1 MGNFTGKK
9 SELTDEAVTILQPT
23 CFSSQQQIKHCVF
36 LHNATLL
43 EIKRTVLQ
51 FALFWAN
58 LQIGFQPYLLVSV
71 ASFMGQSHPPQRC
84 RCGLPPGSNCSSSVS
99 VFHTSY
105 CVFQKAFRGEGGERG
120 KTERKEKKMEKQKQQ
135 QKKNKKSPRKHL
147 DQLSTVSYFYLACHI
162 NPLLI
167 FCNFPMG
174 LKECYSKAYV

>member
-9 SELTDEAVTILQPT
+9 SEWTDEAVTILQPT

-36 LHNATLL
+36 HHNATLL

-84 RCGLPPGSNCSSSVS
+84 RCGLPPGSNCSSSIS

-105 CVFQKAFRGEGGERG
+105 CVFQKAFQGEGGERG
-120 KTERKEKKMEKQKQQ
+120 ETERKEKKKTRKTKKKTMKEKQ
-135 QKKNKKSPRKHL
+135 KKSPRK
-147 DQLSTVSYFYLACHI
+147 QI
-162 NPLLI
+162 NWVLWVI
-167 FCNFPMG
+167 FTW
-174 LKECYSKAYV
+174 LVI

>member
-36 LHNATLL
+36 HHNATLL

-58 LQIGFQPYLLVSV
+58 LQIEFQPYLLVSV
-71 ASFMGQSHPPQRC
+71 ASFMGQSHPSQRC
-84 RCGLPPGSNCSSSVS
+84 RCVLPPGSNCSSSVS

-120 KTERKEKKMEKQKQQ
+120 ETERKEKKNGKTKTTTKEKQK
-135 QKKNKKSPRKHL
+135 KPKETLRSTEHCELFLPGLSYKSI
-147 DQLSTVSYFYLACHI
+147 T
-162 NPLLI
+162 
-167 FCNFPMG
+167 NF
-174 LKECYSKAYV
+174 L